1 MKKTIIFCAAFLL
14 TSCAALNVSF
24 WDDNEAY
31 RAIDIRVQAERINC
45 NQNNSLTNLQLQSL
59 QYNVKWLKTY
69 SESKRTRDV
78 TKMIVPIEATIDDF
92 VNRESYSPAY
102 CKIKRNVIMEQSKVM
117 ARAIMVR
124 Y

>member
-1 MKKTIIFCAAFLL
+1 MKKTIILCAAFLL

-78 TKMIVPIEATIDDF
+78 TEMIVPIEATIDDF

>member
-1 MKKTIIFCAAFLL
+1 MKKTIILCAAFLL

-45 NQNNSLTNLQLQSL
+45 DQNNSLTNLQLQSL

-78 TKMIVPIEATIDDF
+78 TEMIVPIEATIDDF
-92 VNRESYSPAY
+92 VDRESYSPAY

>member
-1 MKKTIIFCAAFLL
+1 MKKIIILCAAFLL

-31 RAIDIRVQAERINC
+31 RVIDIRMQAKRIDC
-45 NQNNSLTNLQLQSL
+45 DQNNSLTNLQLQSL
-59 QYNVKWLKTY
+59 QYNIQWLKTY

-78 TKMIVPIEATIDDF
+78 TKMIIPIEATINDF
-92 VNRESYSPAY
+92 VNRESYSPTY

-117 ARAIMVR
+117 AQAIMAR

>member
-1 MKKTIIFCAAFLL
+1 MKKTIILCVAFLL

-78 TKMIVPIEATIDDF
+78 TEMIVPIEATIDDF

>member
-1 MKKTIIFCAAFLL
+1 MKKTIILCAAFLL

-45 NQNNSLTNLQLQSL
+45 DQNNSLTNLQLQSL
-59 QYNVKWLKTY
+59 QYNIKWLKTY

-78 TKMIVPIEATIDDF
+78 TEMIVPIEATIDDF
-92 VNRESYSPAY
+92 VNRKSYSPAY

>member
-1 MKKTIIFCAAFLL
+1 MKKIIILCAAFLL
-14 TSCAALNVSF
+14 TSCAAFNVSF

-31 RAIDIRVQAERINC
+31 RAIDIRVQAGRIDC
-45 NQNNSLTNLQLQSL
+45 DQDNSLTNLQLQSL
-59 QYNVKWLKTY
+59 QYNIQWLKTY

-78 TKMIVPIEATIDDF
+78 TKMIIPIEETINDF

-117 ARAIMVR
+117 AQAIMAR

>member
-1 MKKTIIFCAAFLL
+1 MKKTIILCAAFLL

-45 NQNNSLTNLQLQSL
+45 DQNNSLTNLQLQSL
-59 QYNVKWLKTY
+59 QYNIKWLKTY

-78 TKMIVPIEATIDDF
+78 TEMIVPIEATIDDF